1 MGNVKDIKNAKEG
14 AKKESFHRR
23 DNKLSA
29 EV

>member
-1 MGNVKDIKNAKEG
+1 MGNVKDIQNAKER